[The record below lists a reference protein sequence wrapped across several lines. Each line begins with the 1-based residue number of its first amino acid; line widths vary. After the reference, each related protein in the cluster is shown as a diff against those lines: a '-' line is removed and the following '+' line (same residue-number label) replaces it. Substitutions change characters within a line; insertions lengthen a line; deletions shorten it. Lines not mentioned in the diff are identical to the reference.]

1 VKIEIICTGTEL
13 LIGHTLNT
21 NLQFLG
27 RELDTAGYEI
37 AEERTVPDGGEAI
50 GAAVGQALAAGADV
64 VITIGG
70 LGPTCDDLTRD
81 AVAAQLGTR
90 LKFDAT
96 VHAAIVAYLGER
108 SIRVPADALRL
119 QAMVPEGATALLN
132 RNGTAPGLWCPAPEN
147 RLVVM
152 LPGPPRELRPMF
164 LEQVLPRL
172 RERGPATVLRC
183 GFHVCGVP
191 ESVVAERAE
200 RILTEFPGIAPAYCA
215 RLGEVDVRLS
225 APPACA
231 PTLTAALNAVHAA
244 FGPAALPPQCPDP
257 AAAVGDLLLRRGWW
271 LALAESCTGGWIAKT
286 LTDRPG
292 ASRFFCGSVVSYSN
306 DWKHT
311 LLDVSADTL
320 AQHGAVSAETAG
332 AMLDALFRRYEADA
346 GIAVTGIAGPGGGTP
361 EKPVGLVYIASGIR
375 GRPPQV
381 ACSLFPGDREGIR
394 QRTVTLA
401 LNQLRLQ
408 LLQA

>member
-1 VKIEIICTGTEL
+1 MKIHVICTGTEL
-13 LIGHTLNT
+13 LIGHTVNT

-27 RELDTAGYEI
+27 HELDAAGYEI
-37 AEERTVPDGGEAI
+37 GQERTVPDGGAAI
-50 GAAVGQALAAGADV
+50 AAALRDALDAGADV
-64 VITIGG
+64 VLTVGG
-70 LGPTCDDLTRD
+70 LGPTSDDLTRD
-81 AVAAQLGTR
+81 AVAAQLGLR

-108 SIRVPADALRL
+108 SIRVPPEALRT
-119 QAMVPEGATALLN
+119 QAMVPEGATPLPN
-132 RNGTAPGLWCPAPEN
+132 RNGTAPGLWCPAPGN

-164 LEQVLPRL
+164 RDQALPRL
-172 RERGPATVLRC
+172 RERGSATVLRR
-183 GFHVCGVP
+183 GFHLCGVP
-191 ESVVAERAE
+191 ESVAADKVARL
-200 RILTEFPGIAPAYCA
+200 LTEFPGITPAYCA

-225 APPACA
+225 APPARA
-231 PTLTAALNAVHAA
+231 DSLEAALRVVHAA
-244 FGPAALPPQCPDP
+244 FGPAALPPGCPDV
-257 AAAVGDLLLRRGWW
+257 AAAVADLLVARGWW

-320 AQHGAVSAETAG
+320 ARHGAVSAETAG

-346 GIAVTGIAGPGGGTP
+346 GIAVTGIAGPDGGTP
-361 EKPVGLVYIASGIR
+361 DKPVGLVYIATGVR

-381 ACSLFPGDREGIR
+381 ERSSFPGDRDSIR
-394 QRTVTLA
+394 WRTVTLA

-408 LLQA
+408 LQQG